1 MSNIAI
7 HHRTCN
13 LCEAMCGL
21 EIQHQNGE
29 IISIKGDKNDPLSRG
44 HICPKAVA
52 LQDIYQDPDRLK
64 TPMKRTGDTWEEIS
78 WEQAYEEV
86 YVNLKNIQQAYG
98 NNAVGVYQGNPN
110 VHNMG
115 SMMFGPT
122 FVRSLNTKN
131 RFSATSADQL
141 PHQVASLLMLGHV
154 LLTPI
159 PDIDRTDFMLII
171 GANPLVSNGSMMTC
185 PDFAKRLKA
194 IQKRGGKFIV
204 IDPRRTETADKADE
218 HIFIRPGQDA
228 LLLLGMIHTIF
239 AEKLVDLGHLKDV
252 IDEVEIVKDTVQ
264 NFSPEKVEKPLGITA
279 EKIKS
284 LAREMANANSAVCY
298 ARMGAST
305 QIFGGICQ
313 WLTNVLNILTGNFDR
328 EGGAMFTL
336 PAFDHVGMTT
346 MQGKGGSF
354 GRRRSR
360 VRNLPEFSGE
370 FPVATMAEEILTE
383 GEGQIKAMVTI
394 AGNPLLSVP
403 NGQQLEKAFSG
414 LEYMVAIDIYLNET
428 TRHANIIL
436 PPATGLETSHYDL
449 IFNVL
454 AIRNTAK
461 YSPALFKIKEN
472 QRYDWQIFKALA
484 TKFTGRPDDGMT
496 PEMMLDYALKNG
508 PYKKEDVD
516 LKSLKANPN
525 GIDLGELKPILKH
538 RLNTKN
544 RHIQLAPEIFVNDL
558 KRLEK
563 TFFQKEEAT
572 DNDFPFDLIGRRQ
585 LRGNNSW
592 MHNVNRLMR
601 GRNRCTLLLSPED
614 AIDLSVQNGQ
624 KVKVESS
631 VGSVEIEVEISD
643 EMMPKVV
650 SIPHGFGHGK
660 KGIQMEVAE
669 ANAGVNIN
677 DLTDE
682 QLIDEVTGNVAFSG
696 VKVNIHSFP
705 Q

>member
-1 MSNIAI
+1 
-7 HHRTCN
+7 
-13 LCEAMCGL
+13 
-21 EIQHQNGE
+21 
-29 IISIKGDKNDPLSRG
+29 
-44 HICPKAVA
+44 
-52 LQDIYQDPDRLK
+52 
-64 TPMKRTGDTWEEIS
+64 MKRVGNNWQSIS

-86 YVNLKNIQQAYG
+86 FLNLKNIQEAYG

-122 FVRSLNTKN
+122 FVRALNTKN

-194 IQKRGGKFIV
+194 IHKRGGKFIV
-204 IDPRRTETADKADE
+204 IDPRRTETAEKADE
-218 HIFIRPGQDA
+218 HIFIKPGRDA
-228 LLLLGMIHTIF
+228 LLLASMIHTIF
-239 AEKLVDLGHLKDV
+239 AENLVDLRHLKEV
-252 IDEVEIVKDTVQ
+252 IDGVEIIENALQ
-264 NFSPEKVEKPLGITA
+264 NFSPEKVEKPLGISA
-279 EKIKS
+279 KKIKK
-284 LAREMANANSAVCY
+284 LAIEMATANAAVCY

-305 QIFGGICQ
+305 QVFGGICQ

-360 VRNLPEFSGE
+360 VRNLPEYSGE

-414 LEYMVAIDIYLNET
+414 LEYMVAVDIYLNET

-436 PPATGLETSHYDL
+436 PPATGLETAHYDL

-454 AIRNTAK
+454 AVRNTAK
-461 YSPALFKIKEN
+461 YSSPLFEIKEN

-484 TKFTGRPDDGMT
+484 TKFTGKPDDDST
-496 PEMMLDYALKNG
+496 PEMMLNFALKNG
-508 PYKKEDVD
+508 PYKKQNID
-516 LKSLKANPN
+516 LKALKANPN
-525 GIDLGELKPILKH
+525 GIDLGELKPILQH

-544 RHIQLAPEIFVNDL
+544 KQIQLAPEIFINDL
-558 KRLEK
+558 DRLENR
-563 TFFQKEEAT
+563 FFDKQAAVKSKY
-572 DNDFPFDLIGRRQ
+572 PYDLIGRRQ

-592 MHNVNRLMR
+592 MHNAARLMR
-601 GRNRCTLLLSPED
+601 GRNRCTLLLNPKD
-614 AIDLSVQNGQ
+614 ATDLAIENGQ
-624 KVKVESS
+624 KVTVESS
-631 VGSVEIEVEISD
+631 VGQVQIEVEISD
-643 EMMPKVV
+643 EMMPGVV

-660 KGIQMEVAE
+660 KGIQMDVAAE
-669 ANAGVNIN
+669 NAGVNIN

-682 QLIDEVTGNVAFSG
+682 QFLDEVTGNVAFSG
-696 VKVNIHSFP
+696 VGVLIKNVE
-705 Q
+705 

>member
-1 MSNIAI
+1 MSKIST

-29 IISIKGDKNDPLSRG
+29 ILSIKGDKNDPLSRG

-52 LQDIYQDPDRLK
+52 LQDIYKDPNRLK
-64 TPMKRTGDTWEEIS
+64 TPIKRTENGWESIS

-86 YVNLKNIQQAYG
+86 YLNLKSIQGAHG

-122 FVRSLNTKN
+122 FVRALNTKN

-204 IDPRRTETADKADE
+204 IDPRRTETAEKADE
-218 HIFIRPGQDA
+218 HIFIKPGRDA
-228 LLLLGMIHTIF
+228 LLLLGLIHTIF
-239 AEKLVDLGHLKDV
+239 AEKLVDLRHLKDV
-252 IDEVEIVKDTVQ
+252 IDGLEIIENAVK
-264 NFSPEKVEKPLGITA
+264 NYSPEKVEKPLGIA
-279 EKIKS
+279 NEKIRE
-284 LAREMANANSAVCY
+284 LAREMATANSAVCY

-313 WLTNVLNILTGNFDR
+313 WLSNVLNILTGNFDR

-360 VRNLPEFSGE
+360 VRNLPEYSGE

-414 LEYMVAIDIYLNET
+414 LEYMVAVDIYLNET

-436 PPATGLETSHYDL
+436 PPTTGVETSHYDL

-461 YSPALFKIKEN
+461 YSPALFEKEEN
-472 QRYDWQIFKALA
+472 QRYDWQIFKGLA
-484 TKFTGRPDDGMT
+484 TKFTGKADDGST
-496 PEMMLDYALKNG
+496 PEMLLDYALKNG
-508 PYKKEDVD
+508 PYKKQDID
-516 LKSLKANPN
+516 LKALKENPS
-525 GIDLGELKPILKH
+525 GIDLGALKPILKH
-538 RLNTKN
+538 RLNTKDK
-544 RHIQLAPEIFVNDL
+544 RIQLAPAIYVNDL
-558 KRLEK
+558 ERLEK
-563 TFFQKEEAT
+563 TFFDEKENAE
-572 DNDFPFDLIGRRQ
+572 NEFPFDLIGRRQ

-592 MHNVNRLMR
+592 MHNAARLMR
-601 GRNRCTLLLSPED
+601 GRNRCTLLLNPKD
-614 AIDLSVQNGQ
+614 AISLSFKNGQ
-624 KVKVESS
+624 IVSVESR
-631 VGSVEIEVEISD
+631 VGRIQIEAELSD
-643 EMMPKVV
+643 EIMPGVV

-660 KGIQMEVAE
+660 KGIQMDVAA

-682 QLIDEVTGNVAFSG
+682 LLIDEVTGNVAFSG
-696 VKVNIHSFP
+696 VGVLIKRVE
-705 Q
+705 

>member
-1 MSNIAI
+1 MSKIST

-13 LCEAMCGL
+13 LCEALCGL
-21 EIQHQNGE
+21 EIQHQDGE
-29 IISIKGDKNDPLSRG
+29 ILSIKGDKNDPLSRG

-52 LQDIYQDPDRLK
+52 LQDIYHDPNRLK
-64 TPMKRTGDTWEEIS
+64 TPMKRVGKDWQSIS

-86 YVNLKNIQQAYG
+86 YLNLKNIQEAYG

-122 FVRSLNTKN
+122 FVRALKTKN

-204 IDPRRTETADKADE
+204 IDPRRTETAEKADE
-218 HIFIRPGQDA
+218 HIFIKPGRDA
-228 LLLLGMIHTIF
+228 LLLASMIHTIF
-239 AEKLVDLGHLKDV
+239 AENLVDLRHLKEV
-252 IDEVEIVKDTVQ
+252 IDGVEIVEKSLQ
-264 NFSPEKVEKPLGITA
+264 NFSPEKVEKPLGISA
-279 EKIKS
+279 EKIKK
-284 LAREMANANSAVCY
+284 LAREMATSNSAVCY

-360 VRNLPEFSGE
+360 VRNLPEYSGE

-414 LEYMVAIDIYLNET
+414 LEYMVAVDIYLNET

-461 YSPALFKIKEN
+461 YSPALFEIKEN

-484 TKFTGRPDDGMT
+484 TKFTGKPDDGST
-496 PEMMLDYALKNG
+496 PEMMLNFALKNG
-508 PYKKEDVD
+508 PYKKQNID
-516 LKSLKANPN
+516 LKALKANPS
-525 GIDLGELKPILKH
+525 GIDLGELKPILQH

-544 RHIQLAPEIFVNDL
+544 KHIQLAPEVFVNDL
-558 KRLEK
+558 ERLEK
-563 TFFQKEEAT
+563 TFFDKKEDTE
-572 DNDFPFDLIGRRQ
+572 NKYPYDLIGRRQ

-592 MHNVNRLMR
+592 MHNAARLMR
-601 GRNRCTLLLSPED
+601 GRNRCTLLLNPKD
-614 AIDLSVQNGQ
+614 ATDLAIENGQ
-624 KVKVESS
+624 KVTVESS
-631 VGSVEIEVEISD
+631 VGQVQIEAEISD
-643 EMMPKVV
+643 EMMPGVV
-650 SIPHGFGHGK
+650 SIPHGFGHNK
-660 KGIQMEVAE
+660 KGIQMDVAA

-682 QLIDEVTGNVAFSG
+682 YFVDEVTGNVAFSG
-696 VKVNIHSFP
+696 VGVLIKKS
-705 Q
+705 

>member
-1 MSNIAI
+1 MANTTT
-7 HHRTCN
+7 HYRTCN

-21 EIQHQNGE
+21 EIQHQNKK

-64 TPMKRTGDTWEEIS
+64 TPIKRTKSGWESIS

-86 YVNLKNIQQAYG
+86 YTNLRAVQDAHG
-98 NNAVGVYQGNPN
+98 LNAVGVYQGNPN

-115 SMMFGPT
+115 SMMFGPN
-122 FVRSLNTKN
+122 FVRSLQTKN

-141 PHQVASLLMLGHV
+141 PHQVASLLMFGHV

-194 IQKRGGKFIV
+194 IQQRGGKFIV
-204 IDPRRTETADKADE
+204 IDPRRTETAAKADE
-218 HIFIRPGQDA
+218 HIFIKPGRDA

-239 AEKLVDLGHLKDV
+239 AEKLVNLRHLKEITD
-252 IDEVEIVKDTVQ
+252 DLEIVEDALRAY
-264 NFSPEKVEKPLGITA
+264 SPERVEKPLGITA
-279 EKIKS
+279 EKIKT
-284 LAREMANANSAVCY
+284 LARDIANANAAVCY

-305 QIFGGICQ
+305 QIFGGLCQ
-313 WLTNVLNILTGNFDR
+313 WLSNVLNILTGNFDR

-360 VRNLPEFSGE
+360 VRNLPEYSGE
-370 FPVATMAEEILTE
+370 FPVATMAEEILTA
-383 GEGQIKAMVTI
+383 GKGQIKAMVTI

-403 NGQQLEKAFSG
+403 NGGQLEEAFSG

-454 AIRNTAK
+454 AVKNTAK
-461 YSPALFKIKEN
+461 YSPALFDIQEN

-484 TKFTGRPDDGMT
+484 TKFTGKPDDGST
-496 PEMMLDYALKNG
+496 PEMLLDFAFKNG
-508 PYKKEDVD
+508 PYKKRGID
-516 LKSLKANPN
+516 LKTLKDTPS
-525 GIDLGELKPILKH
+525 GIDLGALKPILKH

-544 RHIQLAPEIFVNDL
+544 KHLQLAPTIFVQDL
-558 KRLEK
+558 ARLEK
-563 TFFQKEEAT
+563 TFFTE
-572 DNDFPFDLIGRRQ
+572 NDENEFPFDLIGRRQ

-592 MHNVNRLMR
+592 MHNATRLMR
-601 GRNRCTLLLSPED
+601 GKNRCTLLLNPKD
-614 AIDLSVQNGQ
+614 ASDLAIQNGQ
-624 KVKVESS
+624 SVAVESR
-631 VGSVEIEVEISD
+631 VGQVQIEVEISD
-643 EMMPKVV
+643 EIMPGVV
-650 SIPHGFGHGK
+650 SIPHGFGHSK
-660 KGIQMEVAE
+660 KGIQLAVAA

-696 VKVNIHSFP
+696 VKVLIKNVE
-705 Q
+705 